1 MFHELFLNTTDC
13 LLQQKGVFMNDRNR
27 DIFFN
32 EDSDI
37 GAVVSVTDED
47 GNEMEAEI
55 IACIE
60 IEEFGKE
67 FVAVV
72 PNFDENAE
80 EAEALILEYS
90 EDADGEPVFSAVEDD
105 DMFEAVTEAFND
117 FFAEDDD
124 EDGEDDSK
132 NASYLDDISNIIP
145 GVTIQKD

>member
-1 MFHELFLNTTDC
+1 
-13 LLQQKGVFMNDRNR
+13 MNDRNR

-37 GAVVSVTDED
+37 GAVVTVTDEN
-47 GNEMEAEI
+47 GNEVEAEV

-60 IEEFGKE
+60 VEEYGKE

-72 PNFDENAE
+72 PNFDADAD

-105 DMFEAVTEAFND
+105 DMFEAVTEAFNK
-117 FFAEDDD
+117 FFAENADEED
-124 EDGEDDSK
+124 EDSEGTG
-132 NASYLDDISNIIP
+132 YLDDIGSILP
-145 GVTIQKD
+145 GISVSIQKD

>member
-1 MFHELFLNTTDC
+1 
-13 LLQQKGVFMNDRNR
+13 MNDRNR

-32 EDSDI
+32 EDSDMS
-37 GAVVSVTDED
+37 AVVSVTDED

-60 IEEFGKE
+60 VEEFGKE

-90 EDADGEPVFSAVEDD
+90 EDANGDPVFSAVEDD

-117 FFAEDDD
+117 FFAQEDEED
-124 EDGEDDSK
+124 EEDENDSGSG
-132 NASYLDDISNIIP
+132 NSSYLDDIGNIIP
-145 GVTIQKD
+145 GVSIQKD